1 MRLACICICRVF
13 REAKTIDGRGR
24 AVYRPSHNS
33 RCLPYYHLRYCGR
46 VVGIDSIAL
55 RWRFNR
61 NPKNPSARSAPKPR
75 RPRIQLDTAAK
86 SSIIETSEGS
96 RSS

>member
-13 REAKTIDGRGR
+13 REAKTIDGLGR

-33 RCLPYYHLRYCGR
+33 RCLPYYYLRYCGR

-61 NPKNPSARSAPKPR
+61 NPKKSIGSGTRQNRGDLESNWIRRRS
-75 RPRIQLDTAAK
+75 LL
-86 SSIIETSEGS
+86 
-96 RSS
+96 

>member
-13 REAKTIDGRGR
+13 REAETIDGRGR

-33 RCLPYYHLRYCGR
+33 RCLPYYYLRYCGR

-61 NPKNPSARSAPKPR
+61 NPQKSIGSGTRQNRGDLESNWIRRRS
-75 RPRIQLDTAAK
+75 LL
-86 SSIIETSEGS
+86 
-96 RSS
+96 